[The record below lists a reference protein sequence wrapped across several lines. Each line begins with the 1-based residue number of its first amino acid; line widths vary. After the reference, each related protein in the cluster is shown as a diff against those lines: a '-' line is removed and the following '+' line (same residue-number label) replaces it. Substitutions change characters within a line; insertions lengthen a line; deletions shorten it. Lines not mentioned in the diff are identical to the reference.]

1 MAHRRYSTRTD
12 KKRWSINLVKSTS
25 VTHSTSWILRI
36 QWYKINLLPVSQ
48 PREPRKWIASCLSSW
63 LFHEAISKN
72 YETKICSV
80 KGSPA
85 SSGNISNKLFLATK
99 GYKYEW
105 VCKARPAPPPHRDR
119 RPRWRKY
126 SFPFTFHVRCSNGQA
141 SFQFNLFIELL
152 WRMIQLRFETF
163 YFY

>member
-48 PREPRKWIASCLSSW
+48 PREPRKWSASCLSSW

-105 VCKARPAPPPHRDR
+105 VCKARPAPPPPTATAGRAEGNIH
-119 RPRWRKY
+119 
-126 SFPFTFHVRCSNGQA
+126 FHLLFTFAALTDRHL
-141 SFQFNLFIELL
+141 FNLTCL
-152 WRMIQLRFETF
+152 
-163 YFY
+163 